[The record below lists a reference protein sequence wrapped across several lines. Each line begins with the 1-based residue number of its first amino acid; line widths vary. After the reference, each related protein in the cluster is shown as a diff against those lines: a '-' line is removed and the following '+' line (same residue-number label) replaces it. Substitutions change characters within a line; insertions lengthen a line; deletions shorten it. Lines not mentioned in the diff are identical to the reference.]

1 MNESVVLGDHLHTLL
16 LLFALSLVLI
26 FGWWLERLFGF
37 KIRETVNCCLV
48 RKKGISGT
56 FLNSGTVDILGQ
68 VIVLEGA
75 ILYIV
80 GFLAASLAA
89 EHSSD
94 VSNTPLLTHYN
105 EKCLQTSPDVPWG
118 AKCPLLRAT
127 ELVNNSVGH
136 TNASRQIHYFH

>member
-1 MNESVVLGDHLHTLL
+1 M
-16 LLFALSLVLI
+16 
-26 FGWWLERLFGF
+26 
-37 KIRETVNCCLV
+37 NCCLV